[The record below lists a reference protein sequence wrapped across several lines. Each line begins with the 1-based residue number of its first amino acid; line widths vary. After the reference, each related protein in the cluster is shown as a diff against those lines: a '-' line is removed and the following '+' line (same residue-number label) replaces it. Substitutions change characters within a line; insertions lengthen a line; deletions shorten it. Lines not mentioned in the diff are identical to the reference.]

1 MLDKN
6 PSKNQNKNKSMQN
19 NGRPKPM
26 VPKTALKK
34 NGNRYKCG
42 GKLKK

>member
-6 PSKNQNKNKSMQN
+6 PNKNKSMQN

-34 NGNRYKCG
+34 R
-42 GKLKK
+42 

>member
-1 MLDKN
+1 MIRD
-6 PSKNQNKNKSMQN
+6 NKPKQVSDTTS
-19 NGRPKPM
+19 RPKPM

-34 NGNRYKCG
+34 NGKKYKCG

>member
-1 MLDKN
+1 MPKPVN
-6 PSKNQNKNKSMQN
+6 TSKTSSSNN

-26 VPKTALKK
+26 IPKTALKK

>member
-1 MLDKN
+1 MPN
-6 PSKNQNKNKSMQN
+6 PTNTSKTSSNN

-26 VPKTALKK
+26 VPKTTLKK